1 MLKHCFDLNEML
13 SLLTIQEIVA
23 QDDVLKSQA
32 NMRAAQSI
40 LQFTQAC
47 LLQKM
52 LGILLCWPQ
61 GGAMLAK
68 GFMKMRATATA
79 TRCRSNPRNKDAV
92 VAKVAAQAV
101 ARAEVA
107 ATAEDAGLAL
117 QHRRQRQNAAMRH
130 QKNQQ
135 AGSRSSQSKSAQ
147 GKLTSL
153 LNLRR
158 KRLTSRRTLAKKQP
172 TRSRNAA
179 QMWQAL
185 RRNDQRKR
193 QSLTRKPRKATC
205 LLKAR
210 LGSGFIDIHV
220 SHPPA

>member
-1 MLKHCFDLNEML
+1 
-13 SLLTIQEIVA
+13 
-23 QDDVLKSQA
+23 
-32 NMRAAQSI
+32 MRAAQSI

-158 KRLTSRRTLAKKQP
+158 KRLTSRRTLAKKQA

-185 RRNDQRKR
+185 RRNDQRIATKPHAQAPEGYVPPEGQTWLRVHRYSCITSTCMTR
-193 QSLTRKPRKATC
+193 QRP
-205 LLKAR
+205 
-210 LGSGFIDIHV
+210 
-220 SHPPA
+220 